1 MTPTQPV
8 LAARDDDRSVSP
20 LSLLDSKLWPCLS
33 LLSLDSSDDE
43 KSITST
49 VSDDSDSTAPSSDTC
64 CAPCC
69 TAAESKPPITSIEP
83 EHFSPLIVIGA
94 GPHALAL
101 AARLN
106 EPRPAALYTDLEHAR
121 LSWLQREAT
130 TSARRRQT
138 VKGHWQAR
146 KLVEPASRTLAP
158 AAQAIQVLDSSGDTW
173 MRRWDLYFDG
183 LKIKHLRSPM
193 LFHPS
198 PADVDALVAY
208 ASRTSREDE
217 LKPIKGVVGREFSK
231 YQRKKRPTRIGR
243 AALANER
250 ERQDY
255 WRPSTP
261 LFHSFIQ
268 DDLVNRY
275 DVASLV
281 IHTTVTSLSYGPI
294 HVPGEEPQEGFVVR
308 SVRPDGI
315 VEVRGA
321 SAVVMAIG
329 PSSKPFI
336 PPVLRIA
343 LPPPHPPVRPTDAAI
358 PWRKDDVCGRAW
370 CHSSAFALPGCRP
383 LDGELGERVRTGER
397 THVVVVGGG
406 LTSAQIVDSLLSQGV
421 SFVTLVCRSRIKTK
435 HFDFDLSWVSKYANV
450 EKMAFW
456 QEEDPALRFEMIR
469 QARDGGSVNPQFARA
484 LQKWEKEDRLEV
496 KTLTEV
502 TKAAF
507 DAEQGKWTLKLATKT
522 ADPVLNSPS
531 ASATTLSD
539 IDYLVCS
546 TGSKLAI
553 DKVDFLQ
560 PILASHPVETV
571 NGLPVLTK
579 DLQWRADVP
588 LFVMGAYSMLELGP
602 DALNLSGT
610 RAGAERIAHRLAEL
624 DMFDSSDG
632 ISSDSKA
639 GSQRVDSGGT
649 SFSWTKFAAQKRARS
664 AGEGNFFE
672 GLSEAEA

>member
-1 MTPTQPV
+1 MSP
-8 LAARDDDRSVSP
+8 RS
-20 LSLLDSKLWPCLS
+20 
-33 LLSLDSSDDE
+33 
-43 KSITST
+43 
-49 VSDDSDSTAPSSDTC
+49 
-64 CAPCC
+64 
-69 TAAESKPPITSIEP
+69 
-83 EHFSPLIVIGA
+83 
-94 GPHALAL
+94 
-101 AARLN
+101 
-106 EPRPAALYTDLEHAR
+106 
-121 LSWLQREAT
+121 
-130 TSARRRQT
+130 
-138 VKGHWQAR
+138 
-146 KLVEPASRTLAP
+146 
-158 AAQAIQVLDSSGDTW
+158 
-173 MRRWDLYFDG
+173 
-183 LKIKHLRSPM
+183 
-193 LFHPS
+193 
-198 PADVDALVAY
+198 
-208 ASRTSREDE
+208 
-217 LKPIKGVVGREFSK
+217 
-231 YQRKKRPTRIGR
+231 
-243 AALANER
+243 
-250 ERQDY
+250 
-255 WRPSTP
+255 
-261 LFHSFIQ
+261 
-268 DDLVNRY
+268 
-275 DVASLV
+275 
-281 IHTTVTSLSYGPI
+281 
-294 HVPGEEPQEGFVVR
+294 
-308 SVRPDGI
+308 
-315 VEVRGA
+315 
-321 SAVVMAIG
+321 
-329 PSSKPFI
+329 
-336 PPVLRIA
+336 
-343 LPPPHPPVRPTDAAI
+343 
-358 PWRKDDVCGRAW
+358 
-370 CHSSAFALPGCRP
+370 
-383 LDGELGERVRTGER
+383 
-397 THVVVVGGG
+397 

-588 LFVMGAYSMLELGP
+588 LFVMGAYSMLEVRSAFLPASSRGSSPSSKEVTTLSPPQLGP

-624 DMFDSSDG
+624 DIFDSSDG

>member
-1 MTPTQPV
+1 MIPTQPI

-20 LSLLDSKLWPCLS
+20 LSLLDSTLSPCLS
-33 LLSLDSSDDE
+33 SLSLDSSDDE
-43 KSITST
+43 ESITST
-49 VSDDSDSTAPSSDTC
+49 ASDDSDSTAPSSETC

-69 TAAESKPPITSIEP
+69 TTADSRPPITSIEP
-83 EHFSPLIVIGA
+83 EHFSPLIII
-94 GPHALAL
+94 
-101 AARLN
+101 
-106 EPRPAALYTDLEHAR
+106 ALYTDLEHAR
-121 LSWLQREAT
+121 LSWLQREASST
-130 TSARRRQT
+130 RRRQT
-138 VKGHWQAR
+138 VKGRWPAR
-146 KLVEPASRTLAP
+146 KLVESKTTTLAP
-158 AAQAIQVLDSSGDTW
+158 APRAIQVLDSSGDAW
-173 MRRWDLYFDG
+173 MRRWDSYFDG

-198 PADVDALVAY
+198 PADVNALVAY
-208 ASRTSREDE
+208 ASRTGREDE
-217 LKPIKGVVGREFSK
+217 LEPIKGVVGREFSK

-243 AALANER
+243 APLANER

-261 LFHSFIQ
+261 LFHSFIR
-268 DDLVNRY
+268 DDLVDRY

-281 IHTTVTSLSYGPI
+281 THATVTSLSYGPL
-294 HVPGEEPQEGFVVR
+294 HVVGEEPQEGFVVR
-308 SVRPDGI
+308 SVRQDGT

-321 SAVVMAIG
+321 KAVVMAIG

-336 PPVLRIA
+336 PPVLRSA
-343 LPPPHPPVRPTDAAI
+343 LPSSPASAGSASGAT
-358 PWRKDDVCGRAW
+358 PWRQDEVCGPGW
-370 CHSSAFALPGCRP
+370 CHSSAFAIPGCRP
-383 LDGELGERVRTGER
+383 LDSELGEKVRRGEK

-406 LTSAQIVDSLLSQGV
+406 LTSAQIVDSLLSCGV
-421 SFVTLVCRSRIKTK
+421 SLVTLVCRSRIKTK

-456 QEEDPALRFEMIR
+456 QEEDPALRFEVIR

-484 LQKWEKEDRLEV
+484 LQKWTKEGRLEV
-496 KTLTEV
+496 KTLAEV
-502 TKAAF
+502 TETAY
-507 DAEQGKWTLKLATKT
+507 DEEQEKWTLELATKNT
-522 ADPVLNSPS
+522 DPVLDSNPS
-531 ASATTLSD
+531 LATTLSD
-539 IDYLVCS
+539 LDYLVCS

-553 DKVDFLQ
+553 DEVDFLQ

-579 DLQWRADVP
+579 DLQWRKDVP

-610 RAGAERIAHRLAEL
+610 RAGAERIAHCLGEL
-624 DMFDSSDG
+624 DIFDSSDAAA
-632 ISSDSKA
+632 SDSTT
-639 GSQRVDSGGT
+639 GTQRISRSGR
-649 SFSWTKFAAQKRARS
+649 SVSWTKLAAQKRARS

>member
-1 MTPTQPV
+1 MTPTQRV
-8 LAARDDDRSVSP
+8 LTARDDDRSVSP
-20 LSLLDSKLWPCLS
+20 LSLLDSTLSPCLS
-33 LLSLDSSDDE
+33 QLSLDLSDDE
-43 KSITST
+43 QSSGIT
-49 VSDDSDSTAPSSDTC
+49 DDYDVDSTAPSSGTC

-69 TAAESKPPITSIEP
+69 RISDLKPPITSIGP
-83 EHFSPLIVIGA
+83 DRFSPVIIIGA

-130 TSARRRQT
+130 SSTRRRQT

-146 KLVEPASRTLAP
+146 KLIEPATKTLAP
-158 AAQAIQVLDSSGDTW
+158 AAQAIRVLDSSGDTW
-173 MRRWDLYFDG
+173 MRRWESYFDG
-183 LKIKHLRSPM
+183 LKIEHLRSPM

-208 ASRTSREDE
+208 ASRTGREDE
-217 LKPIKGVVGREFSK
+217 LEPIKGVVGREFSK

-255 WRPSTP
+255 WRPSSP
-261 LFHSFIQ
+261 LFHTFIQ
-268 DDLVNRY
+268 DDLVERY
-275 DVASLV
+275 VVASL
-281 IHTTVTSLSYGPI
+281 ITHATVTSLSYGTI
-294 HVPGEEPQEGFVVR
+294 HVVGEEPQQGFVIR
-308 SVRPDGI
+308 SVRPDGT

-321 SAVVMAIG
+321 KAVVMAIG
-329 PSSKPFI
+329 PSSMPFV
-336 PPVLRIA
+336 PTVLRAA
-343 LPPPHPPVRPTDAAI
+343 LPSSPPCAYPANGPT
-358 PWRKDDVCGRAW
+358 PWREEEICGPGW
-370 CHSSAFALPGCRP
+370 CHSSAFASPGCRP
-383 LDGELGERVRTGER
+383 LNGELGEKVRRGGK

-421 SFVTLVCRSRIKTK
+421 SSVTLVCRSRIKTK

-456 QEEDPALRFEMIR
+456 QEEDPASRSEVIR

-484 LQKWEKEDRLEV
+484 LQKWEKEGRLEV

-502 TKAAF
+502 TEAAY
-507 DAEQGKWTLKLATKT
+507 DAEQEKWTLELATKT
-522 ADPVLNSPS
+522 TDAVLDSTS
-531 ASATTLSD
+531 IAAATLNG

-553 DKVDFLQ
+553 DEVDFLQ
-560 PILASHPVETV
+560 PIVASHPVETV

-579 DLQWRADVP
+579 DLQWREDVP

-610 RAGAERIAHRLAEL
+610 RAGAERIAHRLGEL
-624 DMFDSSDG
+624 GTFDSSGAAASDSTTSRQR
-632 ISSDSKA
+632 ISSGARS
-639 GSQRVDSGGT
+639 V
-649 SFSWTKFAAQKRARS
+649 SWAKLAAQKRARS